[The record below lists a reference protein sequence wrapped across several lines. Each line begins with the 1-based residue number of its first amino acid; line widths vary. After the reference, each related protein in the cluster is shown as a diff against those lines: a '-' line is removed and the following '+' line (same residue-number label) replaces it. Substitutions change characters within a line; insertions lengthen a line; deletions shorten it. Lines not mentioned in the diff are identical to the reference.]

1 MKFIILWTISLTKQ
15 SEVFMTLVKSTGNKK
30 VNLDFNK
37 EFINTFS
44 QKIQSSDITF
54 INQTLKDL
62 HESDV
67 ANLIENLSNET
78 RIKLI
83 ELEEFK
89 IDPDIFIELNES
101 IQSEVLQL
109 LSSEAIINI
118 VKRLE
123 SDDSIKILENLE
135 TNKKKLVL
143 EKLPP
148 KDKFLLEEG
157 LSYPEDS
164 AARIMQREFTAVPSN
179 WSVGQT
185 IDYLRENKDLP
196 KEFLEIFIVDNDFKP
211 VGTVPSSRVLRTS
224 RDSKMNSI
232 MTEMPVLISVNM
244 DKEEVG
250 HTFENYNL
258 VSAGVVNKENKL
270 VGMITADD
278 VVTVVQEEAE
288 EDALRL
294 AGVGDEEITDSVVI
308 KTKRRFNW
316 LLLNLFTALLATWVI
331 SNFGASIEQMVALAF
346 LMPIV
351 ASMGGNAGMQTLAVT
366 IRAIAKKELSAS
378 NFNRVV
384 GKEFIIGVLNGVI
397 FAIITALIVH
407 FWFKEISLS
416 LLIGVSMILNMIVA
430 GLFGILVP
438 VSLKKMNIDPA
449 LASSVFVTTI
459 TDVIGFLSFLGL
471 GSYYFLN

>member
-1 MKFIILWTISLTKQ
+1 MALL
-15 SEVFMTLVKSTGNKK
+15 KSTGNKK

-37 EFINTFS
+37 EFISTFS
-44 QKIQSSDITF
+44 EKIENGNIKF

-62 HESDV
+62 HEADV
-67 ANLIENLSNET
+67 ANLIENLNPNT
-78 RIKLI
+78 RVKLI
-83 ELEEFK
+83 ELEEFN
-89 IDPDIFIELNES
+89 INPEIFVELNES

-109 LSSEAIINI
+109 LSTDSIIKI
-118 VKRLE
+118 IQRLE
-123 SDDSIKILENLE
+123 SDNAIKVIENLE
-135 TNKKKLVL
+135 KDTKEKVL
-143 EKLPP
+143 DKLPP

-179 WSVGQT
+179 WTVGQT
-185 IDYLRENKDLP
+185 IDYLREDKDLP
-196 KEFLEIFIVDNDFKP
+196 EEFLEIFIVDNDFKP
-211 VGTVPSSRVLRTS
+211 IGTVPSSRVLRTS
-224 RDSKMNSI
+224 RDLKMNSI
-232 MTEMPVLISVNM
+232 MIEMPVLISANM
-244 DKEEVG
+244 DQEEVG
-250 HTFENYNL
+250 HTFENYNI
-258 VSAGVVNKENKL
+258 VSAGVVNKDNKL

-288 EDALRL
+288 EDVLRL
-294 AGVGDEEITDSVVI
+294 AGVGDEEITDSVML

-366 IRAIAKKELSAS
+366 IRAIATKELSKS

-384 GKEFIIGVLNGVI
+384 GKEFLIGILNGII
-397 FAIITALIVH
+397 FAVITAVIVQL
-407 FWFKEISLS
+407 WFKQLNLS

-438 VSLKKMNIDPA
+438 VSLKKLNIDPA

-471 GSYYFLN
+471 GSFYFLN

>member
-1 MKFIILWTISLTKQ
+1 
-15 SEVFMTLVKSTGNKK
+15 MTLVKSTGNKR
-30 VNLDFNK
+30 VNFDFNK

-44 QKIQSSDITF
+44 EKIQSNDIQF
-54 INQTLKDL
+54 VNQTLKDL

-78 RIKLI
+78 RTKLI
-83 ELEEFK
+83 EIEAFN

-109 LSSEAIINI
+109 LSIDSIINI
-118 VKRLE
+118 IKRLE
-123 SDDSIKILENLE
+123 SDDMIQILENLE
-135 TNKKKLVL
+135 KDKKNFVL

-148 KDKFLLEEG
+148 KDRFLLEEG

-196 KEFLEIFIVDNDFKP
+196 KEFLEIFVVNNDFKP
-211 VGTVPSSRVLRTS
+211 VGTVSSSRVLRAS
-224 RDSKMNSI
+224 RDAKMNSI
-232 MTEMPVLISVNM
+232 MEEMPVLIPVNM

-250 HTFENYNL
+250 HTFENYSL
-258 VSAGVVNKENKL
+258 VSAGVVNKDNKL

-288 EDALRL
+288 EDVLRL
-294 AGVGDEEITDSVVI
+294 AGVGNEEITDSVIV

-366 IRAIAKKELSAS
+366 IRAIATKELSSS
-378 NFNRVV
+378 NFSRVV
-384 GKEFIIGVLNGVI
+384 GKEFIIGVLNGII
-397 FAIITALIVH
+397 FAIITGVIVQ
-407 FWFKEISLS
+407 FWFKETNLS

-438 VSLKKMNIDPA
+438 VSLKKINIDPA

>member
-1 MKFIILWTISLTKQ
+1 
-15 SEVFMTLVKSTGNKK
+15 MTLVKSTVEKK

-37 EFINTFS
+37 EFISTFS
-44 QKIQSSDITF
+44 EKIEAGNIEF

-62 HESDV
+62 HEADV
-67 ANLIENLSNET
+67 ANLIENLNPDT
-78 RIKLI
+78 RVKLI
-83 ELEEFK
+83 ELESFN
-89 IDPDIFIELNES
+89 IDPEIFVELNES
-101 IQSEVLQL
+101 IQSEVLKL
-109 LSSEAIINI
+109 LSIESVIRII
-118 VKRLE
+118 KRLE
-123 SDDSIKILENLE
+123 SDDAIKILENLE
-135 TNKKKLVL
+135 RDKKDKIL

-164 AARIMQREFTAVPSN
+164 AARIMQREFAAVPSN
-179 WSVGQT
+179 WTVGQT
-185 IDYLRENKDLP
+185 IDYLRETKDLP

-211 VGTVPSSRVLRTS
+211 IGTVPSSRVLRTP
-224 RDSKMNSI
+224 RELKMSSI
-232 MTEMPVLISVNM
+232 MTEMPVHISVEM
-244 DKEEVG
+244 DQEEVG
-250 HTFENYNL
+250 YIFENYNL
-258 VSAGVVNKENKL
+258 VSAGVVNKDNKL

-294 AGVGDEEITDSVVI
+294 AGVGDEEITDSVVK

-366 IRAIAKKELSAS
+366 IRAIAKKELSS
-378 NFNRVV
+378 NNFNRVV
-384 GKEFIIGVLNGVI
+384 GKEFIIGILNGII
-397 FAIITALIVH
+397 FAIITAIIVQL
-407 FWFKEISLS
+407 WFKEFNLS
-416 LLIGVSMILNMIVA
+416 LLIGISMILNMIVA

-438 VSLKKMNIDPA
+438 VSLKKINVDPA

-471 GSYYFLN
+471 GSFYFLN

>member
-1 MKFIILWTISLTKQ
+1 MALL
-15 SEVFMTLVKSTGNKK
+15 KSTGNKK

-37 EFINTFS
+37 EFISTFS
-44 QKIQSSDITF
+44 EKIENGNIEF

-62 HESDV
+62 HEADV
-67 ANLIENLSNET
+67 ANLIENLNPNT
-78 RIKLI
+78 RVKLI
-83 ELEEFK
+83 ELEEFN
-89 IDPDIFIELNES
+89 INPEIFVELNES

-109 LSSEAIINI
+109 LSTDSIIKI
-118 VKRLE
+118 IKRLE
-123 SDDSIKILENLE
+123 SDNAIKIIENLE
-135 TNKKKLVL
+135 KDTKEKVL
-143 EKLPP
+143 DKLPP

-179 WSVGQT
+179 WTVGQT
-185 IDYLRENKDLP
+185 IDYLREDKDLP
-196 KEFLEIFIVDNDFKP
+196 EEFLEIFIVDNDFKP
-211 VGTVPSSRVLRTS
+211 IGTVPSSRVLRTS
-224 RDSKMNSI
+224 RDLKMNSI
-232 MTEMPVLISVNM
+232 MIEMPVLISANM
-244 DKEEVG
+244 DQEEVG

-258 VSAGVVNKENKL
+258 VSAGVVNKNNKL

-288 EDALRL
+288 EDVLRL
-294 AGVGDEEITDSVVI
+294 AGVGDEEITDSVML

-366 IRAIAKKELSAS
+366 IRAIATKELSKS

-384 GKEFIIGVLNGVI
+384 GKEFLIGILNGII
-397 FAIITALIVH
+397 FAVITAVIVQL
-407 FWFKEISLS
+407 WFKQLNLS

-438 VSLKKMNIDPA
+438 VSLKKLNIDPA

-471 GSYYFLN
+471 GSFYFLN

>member
-1 MKFIILWTISLTKQ
+1 MALL
-15 SEVFMTLVKSTGNKK
+15 KSTGNKK

-37 EFINTFS
+37 EFISTFS
-44 QKIQSSDITF
+44 EKIENRDVQF

-62 HESDV
+62 HEADV
-67 ANLIENLSNET
+67 ANLIENLNAET
-78 RIKLI
+78 RVKLI
-83 ELEEFK
+83 ELESFN
-89 IDPDIFIELNES
+89 IDPEIFVELNES
-101 IQSEVLQL
+101 IQGEVLKL
-109 LSSEAIINI
+109 LSIESVIKII
-118 VKRLE
+118 KRLE
-123 SDDSIKILENLE
+123 SDDAIKILENLE
-135 TNKKKLVL
+135 KNTKEKIL

-164 AARIMQREFTAVPSN
+164 AARIMQREFTAVPSD
-179 WSVGQT
+179 WTVGQT
-185 IDYLRENKDLP
+185 IDYLRETKDLP

-211 VGTVPSSRVLRTS
+211 IGTVPSSRVLRTS
-224 RDSKMNSI
+224 RDLKMNSI
-232 MTEMPVLISVNM
+232 MSEMPVLISANM
-244 DKEEVG
+244 DQEEVG
-250 HTFENYNL
+250 HAFENYNL
-258 VSAGVVNKENKL
+258 VSAGVVNKDNKL

-288 EDALRL
+288 EDTLRL
-294 AGVGDEEITDSVVI
+294 AGVGDEEITDSVMI

-331 SNFGASIEQMVALAF
+331 SFFGASIEQMVALAF

-366 IRAIAKKELSAS
+366 IRAIATKELSKS

-384 GKEFIIGVLNGVI
+384 AKEFLIGILNGII
-397 FAIITALIVH
+397 FAIITAVIVQ
-407 FWFKEISLS
+407 FWFKEINLS
-416 LLIGVSMILNMIVA
+416 MLIGISMVLNMIVA

-438 VSLKKMNIDPA
+438 VSLKKLNIDPA

>member
-1 MKFIILWTISLTKQ
+1 MALP
-15 SEVFMTLVKSTGNKK
+15 KSREAKK

-37 EFINTFS
+37 EFISTFTQNIES
-44 QKIQSSDITF
+44 GNVEF

-62 HESDV
+62 HEADV
-67 ANLIENLSNET
+67 ANLIENLNPDT
-78 RIKLI
+78 RNKLI
-83 ELEEFK
+83 EIESFN
-89 IDPDIFIELNES
+89 IDPEIFIELNES

-109 LSSEAIINI
+109 LSIDSLIKII
-118 VKRLE
+118 KRLE
-123 SDDSIKILENLE
+123 SDNAIKILENLSKE
-135 TNKKKLVL
+135 VKEKVL

-148 KDKFLLEEG
+148 KDKFLLQEG

-179 WSVGQT
+179 WTVGQT
-185 IDYLRENKDLP
+185 IDYLREDKDLP
-196 KEFLEIFIVDNDFKP
+196 EEFLEIFIVDNDFKP
-211 VGTVPSSRVLRTS
+211 IGTVPSSRVLRTS
-224 RDSKMNSI
+224 RDLKMNSI
-232 MTEMPVLISVNM
+232 MREMPVLISVNM

-250 HTFENYNL
+250 LTFENYNL

-294 AGVGDEEITDSVVI
+294 AGVGDEEITDSVML

-331 SNFGASIEQMVALAF
+331 SFFGASIEQMVALAF

-366 IRAIAKKELSAS
+366 IRAIATKELSKS

-384 GKEFIIGVLNGVI
+384 GKEFLIGILNGII
-397 FAIITALIVH
+397 FAIITAIIVQL
-407 FWFKEISLS
+407 WFKELNLS
-416 LLIGVSMILNMIVA
+416 LLIGISMILNMIVA

-438 VSLKKMNIDPA
+438 VSLKKLNIDPA

-471 GSYYFLN
+471 GSFYFLN

>member
-1 MKFIILWTISLTKQ
+1 MALL
-15 SEVFMTLVKSTGNKK
+15 KSTGNKK

-44 QKIQSSDITF
+44 EKIEIGNIEF
-54 INQTLKDL
+54 INQTLKNL
-62 HESDV
+62 HEADV
-67 ANLIENLSNET
+67 ANLIENLNPDT

-83 ELEEFK
+83 ELESFN
-89 IDPDIFIELNES
+89 INPDIFIELNES
-101 IQSEVLQL
+101 IQGEVLQL
-109 LSSEAIINI
+109 LSIESVIKII
-118 VKRLE
+118 KRLE
-123 SDDSIKILENLE
+123 SDNAIKILENLE
-135 TNKKKLVL
+135 KDTKVKVL
-143 EKLPP
+143 DKLPP

-157 LSYPEDS
+157 LSFPEDS

-179 WSVGQT
+179 WTVGQT
-185 IDYLRENKDLP
+185 IDYLREDKDLP
-196 KEFLEIFIVDNDFKP
+196 AEFLEIFIVDNDFKP
-211 VGTVPSSRVLRTS
+211 IGTVPSSRVLRTS

-232 MTEMPVLISVNM
+232 MIEMPVLISANM

-258 VSAGVVNKENKL
+258 VSAGVVNKSNKL

-288 EDALRL
+288 EDVLRL
-294 AGVGDEEITDSVVI
+294 AGVGDEEITDSVML

-366 IRAIAKKELSAS
+366 IRAIATKELSKT

-384 GKEFIIGVLNGVI
+384 GKEFLIGILNGII
-397 FAIITALIVH
+397 FAIITAVIVQL
-407 FWFKEISLS
+407 WFKQSNLS

-438 VSLKKMNIDPA
+438 VSLKKLNVDPA